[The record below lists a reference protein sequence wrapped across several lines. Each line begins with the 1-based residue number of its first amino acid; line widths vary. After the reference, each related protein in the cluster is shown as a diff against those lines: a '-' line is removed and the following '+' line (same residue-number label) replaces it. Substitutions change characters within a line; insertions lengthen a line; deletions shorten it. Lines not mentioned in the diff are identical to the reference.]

1 MRKSVRGAL
10 VGAALLPLAV
20 AAPAAAFAG
29 TTGYDE
35 GGKDKGHSK
44 HDGDKDKDKDKG
56 HHKKHGHHKKWDHKK
71 HDDKKHDLALPAPL
85 DSVVDLITGATG
97 GGIPSAPSVPS
108 LPVG

>member
-10 VGAALLPLAV
+10 VGVALLPLAV

-44 HDGDKDKDKDKG
+44 REGDKDKG
-56 HHKKHGHHKKWDHKK
+56 HDKKRGDHKKWDHKK
-71 HDDKKHDLALPAPL
+71 SDDKKQDLELPAPL
-85 DSVVDLITGATG
+85 DSVVDMITGATG
-97 GGIPSAPSVPS
+97 GGIPSAPST
-108 LPVG
+108 PVG

>member
-44 HDGDKDKDKDKG
+44 HEGDKDKG

-85 DSVVDLITGATG
+85 DSVVDMITGATG
-97 GGIPSAPSVPS
+97 GGIPSAPAAPAS
-108 LPVG
+108 PVG

>member
-10 VGAALLPLAV
+10 VGAALLALAV

-44 HDGDKDKDKDKG
+44 HEGDKDKG
-56 HHKKHGHHKKWDHKK
+56 HHKKHGHHQKWDHKK
-71 HDDKKHDLALPAPL
+71 HDDKKHDLALPGRL
-85 DSVVDLITGATG
+85 DSVVDMITGATG
-97 GGIPSAPSVPS
+97 GGIPSAPST
-108 LPVG
+108 PVG

>member
-29 TTGYDE
+29 GTGYDE

-44 HDGDKDKDKDKG
+44 HEGDKDK
-56 HHKKHGHHKKWDHKK
+56 GHHKKWDHKK
-71 HDDKKHDLALPAPL
+71 HEDKKHDLALPAPL
-85 DSVVDLITGATG
+85 DSVVDLVTGATG
-97 GGIPSAPSVPS
+97 GELPSLPS

>member
-1 MRKSVRGAL
+1 MWKSVRGAL

-29 TTGYDE
+29 GTGYDE

-44 HDGDKDKDKDKG
+44 HEGDKDK
-56 HHKKHGHHKKWDHKK
+56 GHHKKWDHKK
-71 HDDKKHDLALPAPL
+71 HEDKKHEDKKHDLALPAPL
-85 DSVVDLITGATG
+85 DSVVDLVTGATG
-97 GGIPSAPSVPS
+97 GELPS